1 MAVQL
6 AKLQNEPQ
14 QRQGPLYRP
23 QAQPMAPQEKGMA
36 GQVMDTVTN
45 RAMTKGVDYGEEKL
59 TEGFSSMMAPSI
71 AAPSAAQMTTMSQ
84 MAGMPSAAGAGLSP
98 GAAQAVLGS
107 GSSAAPL
114 VAQAAGQTAGQLAA
128 TTGGQLA
135 TGAAT
140 NAAAA
145 GAGTGLMATLG
156 TAVPYIGAAILA
168 GKAFGLF
175 NKGGYVNGPLAAGHQ
190 RTFANKQGEGNETQ
204 KV

>member
-23 QAQPMAPQEKGMA
+23 TPQPMAPQEKGMA

-45 RAMTKGVDYGEEKL
+45 RAMTKGVDYGEKKL
-59 TEGFSSMMAPSI
+59 TEGFSSMFAPSV
-71 AAPSAAQMTTMSQ
+71 AAPSTTQMTAMTGKAAQ
-84 MAGMPSAAGAGLSP
+84 GLSP
-98 GAAQAVLGS
+98 GAAQAIMGS

-114 VAQAAGQTAGQLAA
+114 VAEASGMAGAELAKM
-128 TTGGQLA
+128 GGAELA
-135 TGAAT
+135 KQAAT
-140 NAAAA
+140 NAVAS
-145 GAGTGLMATLG
+145 GAGTGLMTTLG
-156 TAVPYIGAAILA
+156 TAVPYIGAAMLA

-190 RTFANKQGEGNETQ
+190 RTFANK
-204 KV
+204 

>member
-6 AKLQNEPQ
+6 ARLQSEPQ

-23 QAQPMAPQEKGMA
+23 QAQPIAPQEKGMTS
-36 GQVMDTVTN
+36 QVMDLAAN
-45 RAMTKGVDYGEEKL
+45 KAMTKGVNYGEEKI
-59 TEGFSSMMAPSI
+59 TEGLSSMMAPSI
-71 AAPSAAQMTTMSQ
+71 AAPSAAQMTTMSK
-84 MAGMPSAAGAGLSP
+84 MAGMPSMAGAGLSP

-156 TAVPYIGAAILA
+156 TAMPYVGAAMLA

-175 NKGGYVNGPLAAGHQ
+175 NKGGYVNGPLAAGYH
-190 RTFANKQGEGNETQ
+190 RTFANK
-204 KV
+204 

>member
-1 MAVQL
+1 MPIQL
-6 AKLQNEPQ
+6 AQPKDMAMRDP
-14 QRQGPLYRP
+14 RQGPLYRP
-23 QAQPMAPQEKGMA
+23 QPQPRAPQEKGIA

-45 RAMTKGVDYGEEKL
+45 KAVTKGVGYGEEKL
-59 TEGFSSMMAPSI
+59 TEGLSSMMAPSLT
-71 AAPSAAQMTTMSQ
+71 APSTAQMTTMSQ

-128 TTGGQLA
+128 TTGSQLA

-156 TAVPYIGAAILA
+156 TAVPYIGAAMLA

-190 RTFANKQGEGNETQ
+190 RTFANK
-204 KV
+204 

>member
-1 MAVQL
+1 MDVQR
-6 AKLQNEPQ
+6 AKLQGNPQ
-14 QRQGPLYRP
+14 QRRGPLYTP
-23 QAQPMAPQEKGMA
+23 THANMGPQEKSA
-36 GQVMDTVTN
+36 GSQMMDIATN
-45 RAMTKGVDYGEEKL
+45 RAMEKGLNYGEEKL
-59 TEGFSSMMAPSI
+59 TEGVSSMLAPSI
-71 AAPSAAQMTTMSQ
+71 AAPSAAQMTSMSQ
-84 MAGMPSAAGAGLSP
+84 MAGMPSAVGAGLSP
-98 GAAQAVLGS
+98 GAAQAVLGT

-128 TTGGQLA
+128 TTGSQLA

-156 TAVPYIGAAILA
+156 TAMPYVGAAMLA

-190 RTFANKQGEGNETQ
+190 RTFANK
-204 KV
+204 